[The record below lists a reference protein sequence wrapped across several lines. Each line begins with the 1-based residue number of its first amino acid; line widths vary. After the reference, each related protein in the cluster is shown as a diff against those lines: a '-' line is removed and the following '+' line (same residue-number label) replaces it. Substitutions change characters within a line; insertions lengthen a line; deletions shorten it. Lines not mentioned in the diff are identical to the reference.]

1 VLAAILTF
9 EEKPMSG
16 SHDKKLLA
24 PCDKLSTQ
32 LIQQTK
38 KATTEEAKYQPPSE
52 YVEDFFYQLTLI
64 LLDGKE

>member
-1 VLAAILTF
+1 
-9 EEKPMSG
+9 MSG

-24 PCDKLSTQ
+24 PCDNLSEQ

-38 KATTEEAKYQPPSE
+38 KAATEEAKYQLASE
-52 YVEDFFYQLTLI
+52 YVEDFFYQLALI